1 MKRTTPVPADKGRKL
16 ARKAS
21 RALGFINLNP
31 AASAHGPALATISPP
46 AGVVP
51 PEPARTPVAPHSPAL
66 ETTAQA
72 KIAPEDW
79 DILFCAIQLRLR
91 RAIADRTAAAPLPS
105 DNVADGLDVLVLECV
120 SDMGRLHAALKH
132 ERLRGAEAGAGLQFS
147 GS

>member
-31 AASAHGPALATISPP
+31 AASAHGPALATISPQ
-46 AGVVP
+46 ATVAT
-51 PEPARTPVAPHSPAL
+51 PEPARAPVAPHSPAL

-79 DILFCAIQLRLR
+79 DILFCAIQERLR
-91 RAIADRTAAAPLPS
+91 GALAPRSAATPPLS
-105 DNVADGLDVLVLECV
+105 VDAVAHRLDALVLECV
-120 SDMGRLHAALKH
+120 LDMGRLHAALKL
-132 ERLRGAEAGAGLQFS
+132 ERGQRRPCD
-147 GS
+147 